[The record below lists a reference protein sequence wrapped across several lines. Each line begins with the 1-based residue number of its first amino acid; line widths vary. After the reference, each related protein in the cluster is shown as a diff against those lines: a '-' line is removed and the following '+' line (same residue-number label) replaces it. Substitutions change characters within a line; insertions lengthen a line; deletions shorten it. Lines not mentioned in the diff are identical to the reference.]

1 MVEYSASAIKVRRHR
16 PEPAFG
22 SDDTPQ
28 SMSRDPLSATLR
40 SAMIAPESDSVL
52 MRGQLPA
59 SCNLLFL
66 ESDLLA
72 NDLAEFL
79 IGLHRFQTAVE
90 LIVV

>member
-1 MVEYSASAIKVRRHR
+1 
-16 PEPAFG
+16 
-22 SDDTPQ
+22 
-28 SMSRDPLSATLR
+28 
-40 SAMIAPESDSVL
+40 MIAPESDSVL